1 MKFLLNGL
9 LICLI
14 AIILI
19 APIGLGALQGL
30 NGSSQDDV
38 GSSGGEQTDPN
49 LTLSESEVT
58 FNIGATKSISATTD
72 TESAFYIFQ
81 WNTSDK
87 NVVAVK
93 RSEDQRV
100 CELTA
105 VGEGSATITVNVID
119 VSKFK
124 IVDSATCEV
133 TVIDSSIKFSASQ
146 VIISLENGNTASVSA
161 TAPDGGEISWSS
173 SDESVVTVEGGAI
186 TAHKPGQAY
195 VIAKS
200 GNVEGKLLVKV
211 YTSVFALEGV
221 KQVGAGTSATI
232 SVSGALTEG
241 AVWTSG
247 DDRIATVDQNG
258 NVTGIKPGMTTVKV
272 SSVIDDQV
280 STCVIVVNGSGA
292 EPFELVSGKKAEA
305 AANPGTWYFLCE
317 SPQVTI
323 GSIPTMD
330 NGLISL
336 DITNVG
342 TSGANMFYLRYQT
355 DEDGDVT
362 YKHTLYIY
370 SYEAEE
376 VLIQLNGVDTYLTP
390 GLNRIEVDFTSSS
403 PNEKSPYQIKF
414 KNAGRF
420 YVLPLFEEISRV
432 AKMTLSESYHKL
444 TSEESQITLTAKI
457 TGIENPDVQWTSSD
471 ESVCTVADGVVTSVG
486 EGSAIITATSGEFS
500 EICIITVEGDEPISG
515 EKLSSGNKSA
525 TVADPGNWFYLADG
539 KSKVAE
545 TPVIDED
552 GNIYLTITNTDDEG
566 KKFTYLRYQPETIGA
581 KYKVTITIE
590 FTGAD
595 GSVVDVTA
603 GDVTSA
609 STITLNNGT
618 NTLEFEFTAND
629 KNPLQLKLYD
639 IGVYTVNVT
648 MTQI

>member
-72 TESAFYIFQ
+72 TQSNSYIFQ

-87 NVVAVK
+87 SVVAVK
-93 RSEDQRV
+93 RSGDQSV

-146 VIISLENGNTASVSA
+146 VIISLEDGNTASVSA
-161 TAPDGGEISWSS
+161 TAPDGGEIIWSS
-173 SDESVVTVEGGAI
+173 SDESIATVNGGVI
-186 TAHKPGQAY
+186 TAHKVGQVY
-195 VIAKS
+195 IIAKS
-200 GNVEGKLLVKV
+200 GNVEGKILVKI
-211 YTSVFALEGV
+211 YNSVFALEDV
-221 KQVGAGTSATI
+221 KQVGAGESATI
-232 SVSGALTEG
+232 GVSGTLTEG
-241 AVWTSG
+241 AVWSSDNDT
-247 DDRIATVDQNG
+247 IATVDQNG
-258 NVTGIKPGMTTVKV
+258 AIRGVKPGMTTIKV
-272 SSVIDDQV
+272 SSVTDDQV
-280 STCVIVVNGSGA
+280 SSCVVIVKGSGA
-292 EPFELVSGKKAEA
+292 EAFELVSGKKAVA
-305 AANPGTWYFLCE
+305 AANPGNWYFLCE
-317 SPQVTI
+317 SDQVTI

-342 TSGANMFYLRYQT
+342 ASGANMFYLRYQP
-355 DEDGDVT
+355 DEDGQVT

-370 SYEAEE
+370 SYETED
-376 VLIQLNGVDTYLTP
+376 VLTQLNGVDTYITP
-390 GLNRIEVDFTSSS
+390 GLNRIEVEYVSSA
-403 PNEKSPYQIKF
+403 PKDGNPYQIKF

-420 YVLPLFEEISRV
+420 FVLPIFEEISRV
-432 AKMTLSESYHKL
+432 AKMTLSESYYKL
-444 TSEESQITLTAKI
+444 AGDETQLTLTAKI
-457 TGIENPDVQWTSSD
+457 TGMENPDIQWTSSN
-471 ESVCTVADGVVTSVG
+471 ESVCTVVDGVVTAVG
-486 EGSAIITATSGEFS
+486 SGSSIITASCGEYT
-500 EICIITVEGDEPISG
+500 EICIITVEGDPIEG

-525 TVADPGNWFYLADG
+525 TVAAPGSWFYLADG

-545 TPVIDED
+545 TPVIDGD
-552 GNIYLTITNTDDEG
+552 GNIYLTITNTDDDN
-566 KKFTYLRYQPETIGA
+566 KKFTYLRYQPETVGA
-581 KYKVTITIE
+581 KYKVAITIE
-590 FTGAD
+590 FAGAD
-595 GSVVDVTA
+595 GSVIDVTG

-618 NTLEFEFTAND
+618 NTLEFEFTANSN
-629 KNPLQLKLYD
+629 NPLQLKLYD
-639 IGVYTVNVT
+639 IGVYVVNVT
-648 MTQI
+648 ITQN